1 MCDLEPFSEIRSHF
15 IFSKWLMLANW
26 PWKFRLSLVQMRERK
41 ILDKVNNI
49 VLRIR
54 DFMRQLRVGRFVW
67 HQLTELGTEGSIE
80 YLCMR
85 RLIERYMY
93 NAC

>member
-1 MCDLEPFSEIRSHF
+1 
-15 IFSKWLMLANW
+15 MLANW

-41 ILDKVNNI
+41 TLDKVNNI

-54 DFMRQLRVGRFVW
+54 DFMRQLRMGRCFVW
-67 HQLTELGTEGSIE
+67 HQLTELDTEGSIE